1 MCGLYLCWLEFVVDD
16 TLDSSLP
23 LVWTFSYD
31 QDAHKPVVPTT
42 ADLVWLT
49 DSEVKSASNP
59 DGYNFRLSGDSFK
72 KFVLQHATTGTVFRG
87 GSGRRLNSMYD
98 YNIQGVAG
106 ITCRFCRDRDD
117 DRRLGEVDFFL
128 EEAMVQTEEFKKWE
142 ETFCAAIISKGAFEG
157 ASGCRIA
164 VSNCE
169 EGSAAVANDEVHS
182 YLVKD
187 MRAAPQEGIVFVLES
202 GN

>member
-1 MCGLYLCWLEFVVDD
+1 MRGSSEYLAFGCLI
-16 TLDSSLP
+16 TSSCID
-23 LVWTFSYD
+23 VSSN
-31 QDAHKPVVPTT
+31 QDAHKPAVPTT

-49 DSEVKSASNP
+49 DSEVNAASNP
-59 DGYNFRLSGDSFK
+59 DGYNFRLNADSFK
-72 KFVLQHATTGTVFRG
+72 KFVMQHASTGSVFRG
-87 GSGRRLNSMYD
+87 GGGGRRLNSMYE

-142 ETFCAAIISKGAFEG
+142 ETFCAAIISKGAFEN

-169 EGSAAVANDEVHS
+169 EGSAVVANDVRS